1 MTDLYR
7 IIHLYRQF
15 PKYDKFT
22 YKKLTEMITPS
33 LNLDQ
38 YQIHRIG
45 NEDVGFT
52 NWAYLSDNVEQR
64 FKLIG
69 RLKPNEWNCGDNIC
83 ITQILSP
90 QFHSLGFKL
99 IGRLKPNE
107 WNCGDNIWVMQIVAK
122 SNVKEIMKW
131 VKDYFRDKIEVNESV
146 KWIRANNDFQIYRR
160 SEKYKREFHI

>member
-1 MTDLYR
+1 MNDIYR
-7 IIHLYRQF
+7 IVHLYRQF

-22 YKKLTEMITPS
+22 YQQLTEMITPS

-69 RLKPNEWNCGDNIC
+69 K
-83 ITQILSP
+83 
-90 QFHSLGFKL
+90 
-99 IGRLKPNE
+99 LKPNE
-107 WNCGDNIWVMQIVAK
+107 WNCGDNIWVMQILAK

-160 SEKYKREFHI
+160 SEKFKREFHI

>member
-1 MTDLYR
+1 MNDLYR

-22 YKKLTEMITPS
+22 YKQLTEMITPS
-33 LNLDQ
+33 VNLDQ

-52 NWAYLSDNVEQR
+52 NWAFLSDNVEQR

-69 RLKPNEWNCGDNIC
+69 K
-83 ITQILSP
+83 
-90 QFHSLGFKL
+90 
-99 IGRLKPNE
+99 LKPNE
-107 WNCGDNIWVMQIVAK
+107 WNCGDNIWVMQVVAK
-122 SNVKEIMKW
+122 SNAKEIMKW

-146 KWIRANNDFQIYRR
+146 KWIRADKDFQIYRR

>member
-1 MTDLYR
+1 MNDLYR

-22 YKKLTEMITPS
+22 YKQLTEMITPS
-33 LNLDQ
+33 VNLDQ

-69 RLKPNEWNCGDNIC
+69 K
-83 ITQILSP
+83 
-90 QFHSLGFKL
+90 
-99 IGRLKPNE
+99 LKPNE
-107 WNCGDNIWVMQIVAK
+107 WNCGDNIWVMQVVAK

-146 KWIRANNDFQIYRR
+146 KWIRADKDFQIYRR

>member
-1 MTDLYR
+1 MNDLYR

-22 YKKLTEMITPS
+22 YKQLTEMITPS
-33 LNLDQ
+33 VNLDQ

-69 RLKPNEWNCGDNIC
+69 KLK
-83 ITQILSP
+83 S
-90 QFHSLGFKL
+90 
-99 IGRLKPNE
+99 NE
-107 WNCGDNIWVMQIVAK
+107 WNCGDNIWVMQVVAK
-122 SNVKEIMKW
+122 SNAKEIMKW

-146 KWIRANNDFQIYRR
+146 KWIRADKDFQIYRR

>member
-1 MTDLYR
+1 MNEFYR

-22 YKKLTEMITPS
+22 YKQLTEMITPS
-33 LNLDQ
+33 INLDQ

-52 NWAYLSDNVEQR
+52 NWAFLSHNVEQR

-69 RLKPNEWNCGDNIC
+69 KLKPNEWNCGD
-83 ITQILSP
+83 S
-90 QFHSLGFKL
+90 
-99 IGRLKPNE
+99 
-107 WNCGDNIWVMQIVAK
+107 IWVMQVVAK
-122 SNVKEIMKW
+122 SHVKQIMKW

-146 KWIRANNDFQIYRR
+146 KWIRADKDFQIYRR

>member
-1 MTDLYR
+1 MNDIYR
-7 IIHLYRQF
+7 IVHLYRQF

-22 YKKLTEMITPS
+22 YQQLTEMITPS

-52 NWAYLSDNVEQR
+52 NWAFLSDNVEQR

-69 RLKPNEWNCGDNIC
+69 K
-83 ITQILSP
+83 
-90 QFHSLGFKL
+90 
-99 IGRLKPNE
+99 LKPNE
-107 WNCGDNIWVMQIVAK
+107 WNCGDNIWVMQVVAK
-122 SNVKEIMKW
+122 SHVKQIMKW

>member
-1 MTDLYR
+1 MNDLYR

-22 YKKLTEMITPS
+22 YKQLTEMITPS
-33 LNLDQ
+33 VNLDQ

-45 NEDVGFT
+45 TEDVGFT
-52 NWAYLSDNVEQR
+52 NWAFLSDNVEQR

-69 RLKPNEWNCGDNIC
+69 K
-83 ITQILSP
+83 
-90 QFHSLGFKL
+90 
-99 IGRLKPNE
+99 LKPNE
-107 WNCGDNIWVMQIVAK
+107 WNCGDNIWVMQVVAK
-122 SNVKEIMKW
+122 SNAKEIMKW

-146 KWIRANNDFQIYRR
+146 KWIRADKDFQIYRR

>member
-1 MTDLYR
+1 MNDLYR

-22 YKKLTEMITPS
+22 YKQLTEMITPS
-33 LNLDQ
+33 VNLDQ

-69 RLKPNEWNCGDNIC
+69 K
-83 ITQILSP
+83 
-90 QFHSLGFKL
+90 
-99 IGRLKPNE
+99 LKPNE
-107 WNCGDNIWVMQIVAK
+107 WNCGDNIWVMQVVAK
-122 SNVKEIMKW
+122 SNAKEIMKW

-146 KWIRANNDFQIYRR
+146 KWIRADKDFQIYRR

>member
-1 MTDLYR
+1 MNDLYR

-22 YKKLTEMITPS
+22 YKQLTEMITPS
-33 LNLDQ
+33 VNLDQ

-45 NEDVGFT
+45 TEDVGFT

-69 RLKPNEWNCGDNIC
+69 K
-83 ITQILSP
+83 
-90 QFHSLGFKL
+90 
-99 IGRLKPNE
+99 LKPNE

-122 SNVKEIMKW
+122 SNAKEIMKW

-146 KWIRANNDFQIYRR
+146 KWIRADKDFQIYRR

>member
-1 MTDLYR
+1 MNDLYR

-22 YKKLTEMITPS
+22 YQQLTEMITPS

-52 NWAYLSDNVEQR
+52 NWAFLSDNVEQR

-69 RLKPNEWNCGDNIC
+69 K
-83 ITQILSP
+83 
-90 QFHSLGFKL
+90 
-99 IGRLKPNE
+99 LKPNE
-107 WNCGDNIWVMQIVAK
+107 WNCGDNIWVMQVIAK

-146 KWIRANNDFQIYRR
+146 KWIRANNDFEIYRR